1 MDLSTSY
8 LGFELEHP
16 LVPGASPMSDDI
28 GKVKALEDAGA
39 PMIVMH
45 SLFEEQIVGEQLAT
59 VEAMDEPSESY
70 GEATSYWPA
79 STEFRLGPDE
89 YLDQVRKIREAV
101 SIPVVASLNGIT
113 NSGWLEYAKLIEQA
127 GAQALEL
134 NVYYVATDLERS
146 SESVENEAIEMVREI
161 KKQIT
166 IPLAVKL
173 SPFYTSLSNFVKRLD
188 EAGADAVVLFNRFYQ
203 PDIDIENLELTRLNL
218 SSRTELL
225 LRIRWL
231 AILHG
236 RLKLDLSASGGVHG
250 PSDVIKAVMAGANS
264 VQMVSALLMN
274 GPDYLI
280 RVKSAVAAWLEE
292 HEYDSLNQ
300 AQGSMSLLRC
310 PDPSAYERANYAKL
324 LQSWEPE

>member
-1 MDLSTSY
+1 MDLSTRY
-8 LGFELEHP
+8 MGFELEHP

-101 SIPVVASLNGIT
+101 SVPVVASLNGIT

-134 NVYYVATDLERS
+134 NVYYVATDLDRS
-146 SESVENEAIEMVREI
+146 SESIENEAIEMVREI
-161 KKQIT
+161 KKLIS

-218 SSRTELL
+218 SNRTELL

-236 RLKLDLSASGGVHG
+236 RLGLDLSASGGVHG

-292 HEYDSLNQ
+292 HEYESLNQ

-324 LQSWEPE
+324 LQSWEPD